1 MLRNY
6 LKTAI
11 RNLRN
16 NITFTLINTIGLSI
30 ALAASFIIVLFV
42 INQLSF
48 NRTHKNK
55 SSVYKVINHYVNF
68 KVNRDRTPYILGETM
83 KEVIPQVSKASNV
96 RHVRSFEIQVHDQ
109 SINMQRVM
117 GCQSDIFDIF
127 TIPIVHGYNNGEL
140 LTDKQSICIS
150 ESTANKIFGTN
161 NAIGK
166 EILAYVDKVEHTFT
180 VKAVFKD
187 LPKNSTFRPNCLI
200 NGLHNIPSYNKHF
213 DIDNGDTNWEYDFA
227 TTWVKLKN
235 GSQHEEV
242 EKQLK
247 SFESSYLQNKK
258 EHSYSLQN
266 LSDVYLNSKHIQ
278 TNDLKGNWNSIKIFI
293 AIAIA
298 IILVALINYVILSTA
313 VSSNRSTEIG
323 IRKTF
328 GAANKQISLQFLTES
343 LILSVMVLPIAI
355 LLMILARPYAES
367 LFETSL
373 PIIPGNIIY
382 YLLAYLFLSIFIG
395 FLAGLYTSLG
405 LSRLKVVDI
414 LKVKIVQGNKKNF
427 VRSSL
432 IILQLIIFCFFVAC
446 AFVIN
451 AQYQLAISKN
461 PGFHNKNILLA
472 NVRNGKL
479 LKPFLN
485 EVRQHSS
492 VIKAGGAARG
502 LPTYSSATMV
512 FPHQQNK
519 EEKVKVEGF
528 FVDYGFLET
537 MGVELV
543 EGRYFAN
550 NNANDSKSAC
560 ILNET
565 AVKAF
570 GIENAVGNK
579 LQTYD
584 IIGVVK
590 DFHLHSFHSEVPPLM
605 IVITENYLSQIAT
618 QYHKE
623 SKEDLLSYLQTSWN
637 KLSPDTKLEV
647 STVEDLI
654 KQMYAGERN
663 KFTIASIFAFFTML
677 IASFG
682 LFGLTLF
689 IARSRTKEIGIRK
702 VLGCSEMD
710 IIYSFVKTNIIYVT
724 IACTL
729 SIPITNYAM
738 NIWLKDYAL
747 KTDIEWSFY
756 IFTFLI
762 ATIIVIVTV
771 LTYSYRASKLDP
783 VKSLRYE

>member
-48 NRTHKNK
+48 NQTHKNK

-140 LTDKQSICIS
+140 LKDKLSICIS

-213 DIDNGDTNWEYDFA
+213 DIDNGDTSWEYDFA

-235 GSQHEEV
+235 DSQHEEV
-242 EKQLK
+242 DKQLK
-247 SFESSYLQNKK
+247 SFENSYLQNKK

-266 LSDVYLNSKHIQ
+266 LSDVYLNSQHIE

-328 GAANKQISLQFLTES
+328 GAANKQVSLQFLTES
-343 LILSVMVLPIAI
+343 FILSVMVLPIAI
-355 LLMILARPYAES
+355 LLMILGRPYAES

-382 YLLAYLFLSIFIG
+382 YLIAYLFLSMLIG
-395 FLAGLYTSLG
+395 FLAGLYTSFG
-405 LSRLKVVDI
+405 LSRFKVVDI
-414 LKVKIVQGNKKNF
+414 LKVKVVQGKKKNF

-451 AQYQLAISKN
+451 AQYQLATSKN
-461 PGFHNKNILLA
+461 PGFHNKNILLV
-472 NVRNGKL
+472 NVQNNKL

-485 EVRQHSS
+485 EIRQHSS
-492 VIKAGGAARG
+492 VINASGAMHT
-502 LPTYSSATMV
+502 LPTSRTSRMML
-512 FPHQQNK
+512 PHQKNK
-519 EEKVKVEGF
+519 EELVKVEGF

-537 MGVELV
+537 MGVELK
-543 EGRYFAN
+543 EGRYFTN
-550 NNANDSKSAC
+550 DNSNASKTNC
-560 ILNET
+560 ILNES
-565 AVKAF
+565 AIKAF

-579 LQTYD
+579 LESYN

-590 DFHLHSFHSEVPPLM
+590 DFYLHSFHSEVPPLM
-605 IVITENYLSQIAT
+605 IVVIDNYLSQIAIK
-618 QYHKE
+618 YHEE
-623 SKEDLLSYLQTSWN
+623 SKEDLLSYLHTSWN

-663 KFTIASIFAFFTML
+663 KFTIVSIFAFFTML

-710 IIYSFVKTNIIYVT
+710 IIYSFVKTNIIYVA
-724 IACTL
+724 IACIL

-756 IFTFLI
+756 SFTFLI
-762 ATIIVIVTV
+762 ASIVVIATV
-771 LTYSYRASKLDP
+771 LTHSYRASKLDP

>member
-1 MLRNY
+1 MFRNY

-16 NITFTLINTIGLSI
+16 NITFTLINTVGLSI

-48 NRTHKNK
+48 NQTHKNK
-55 SSVYKVINHYVNF
+55 GSVYRVINHYINF
-68 KVNRDRTPYILGETM
+68 DINSDQTPYILSETM
-83 KEVIPQVSKASNV
+83 KEIIPQVSKASNI
-96 RHVRSFEIQVHDQ
+96 RQVRSFEIQLQ
-109 SINMQRVM
+109 NENINMKRVV

-127 TIPIVHGYNNGEL
+127 TIPLIHGHNNGEL
-140 LTDKQSICIS
+140 LKDKQSICIS
-150 ESTANKIFGTN
+150 ESTAKKIFGTN
-161 NAIGK
+161 NVMGK
-166 EILAYVDKVEHTFT
+166 EILASVDKVEHTFT

-200 NGLHNIPSYNKHF
+200 NGLHNIPRFNKHF
-213 DIDNGDTNWEYDFA
+213 NTKSIETNWEYNLCN
-227 TTWVKLKN
+227 TWVKLTD
-235 GSQHEEV
+235 SRQVAEV

-247 SFESSYLQNKK
+247 SFESKYLNNNK
-258 EHSYSLQN
+258 EFSYSLQN
-266 LSDVYLNSKHIQ
+266 LSDVYLNSQHIQ
-278 TNDLKGNWNSIKIFI
+278 SNDLKGNWNSIKIFI

-328 GAANKQISLQFLTES
+328 GAANKQVSLQFLTES
-343 LILSVMVLPIAI
+343 LILSVMVLPISI

-373 PIIPGNIIY
+373 PIISGNVIY

-414 LKVKIVQGNKKNF
+414 LKVKIVQGKKKNF

-432 IILQLIIFCFFVAC
+432 IIMQLIIFCFFVAC

-451 AQYQLAISKN
+451 AQYQLAISKH

-472 NVRNGKL
+472 NVRSGKL

-502 LPTYSSATMV
+502 LPTYSSATMM

-543 EGRYFAN
+543 EGRYFTN
-550 NNANDSKSAC
+550 NSANDSKTAC

-579 LQTYD
+579 LESYN

-590 DFHLHSFHSEVPPLM
+590 DFYLHSFHSEVPPLM
-605 IVITENYLSQIAT
+605 IVITENYLSQIAI
-618 QYHKE
+618 QYHEE
-623 SKEDLLSYLQTSWN
+623 SKEDLLSHLHTSWN

-647 STVEDLI
+647 SSVEDLI
-654 KQMYAGERN
+654 KQMYAGEKN
-663 KFTIASIFAFFTML
+663 KFTIVSIFAFFTMI

-710 IIYSFVKTNIIYVT
+710 IIYSFVKTNIIYVA
-724 IACTL
+724 IACIL

-756 IFTFLI
+756 TFTFLI
-762 ATIIVIVTV
+762 ASIVVIVTV
-771 LTYSYRASKLDP
+771 LTHSYRASKLDP

>member
-1 MLRNY
+1 MFRNY

-48 NRTHKNK
+48 NQCHKNK
-55 SSVYKVINHYVNF
+55 ESVYRVINHYIDF
-68 KVNRDRTPYILGETM
+68 KSYMTGTPYVLCETI
-83 KEVIPQVSKASNV
+83 KEEIPQVSKASNLQNT
-96 RHVRSFEIQVHDQ
+96 RSFSIQLQDE
-109 SINMQRVM
+109 SINTKRVF

-127 TIPIVHGYNNGEL
+127 SIPILHGYNNGKL
-140 LTDKQSICIS
+140 LDDLQAICIS
-150 ESTANKIFGTN
+150 ESMAKKIFSTS
-161 NAIGK
+161 NAVGK
-166 EILAYVDKVEHTFT
+166 EVIATINEKEIAFNVV
-180 VKAVFKD
+180 AVFKD

-200 NGLHNIPSYNKHF
+200 NGLNNIPRMNKHF
-213 DIDNGDTNWEYDFA
+213 STEHAESNWDLDFW
-227 TTWVKLKN
+227 TTWIKLAD
-235 GSQHEEV
+235 GSNQEEV
-242 EKQLK
+242 TKQLK
-247 SFESSYLQNKK
+247 EFESKYLKDKGQKA
-258 EHSYSLQN
+258 YSLQK
-266 LSDVYLNSKHIQ
+266 LSDVYLNSEHIQ
-278 TNDLKGNWNSIKIFI
+278 SNDLKGNWNSIKIFI

-328 GAANKQISLQFLTES
+328 GAANKQVSLQFLTES

-355 LLMILARPYAES
+355 LLMILARPYAEN

-373 PIIPGNIIY
+373 PIIPGNMVY

-395 FLAGLYTSLG
+395 FLAGLYTALG

-461 PGFHNKNILLA
+461 PGFHNKNVLLA
-472 NVRNGKL
+472 NVRNREL

-492 VIKAGGAARG
+492 VIKAGGAASG
-502 LPTYSSATMV
+502 LPSYSSATMM

-528 FVDYGFLET
+528 FVDFGFLET
-537 MGVELV
+537 MGVELK
-543 EGRYFAN
+543 EGRYFKS
-550 NNANDSKSAC
+550 NNANDTKSAC

-565 AVKAF
+565 ALKAF
-570 GIENAVGNK
+570 GIENAIGNK
-579 LQTYD
+579 LETYE

-590 DFHLHSFHSEVPPLM
+590 DFYLHSFHTEVPPLM
-605 IVITENYLSQIAT
+605 IVITENYLSQIAI
-618 QYHKE
+618 QYHEE
-623 SKEDLLSYLQTSWN
+623 SKEDLLSYLHASWN

-654 KQMYAGERN
+654 KQMYASEKN
-663 KFTIASIFAFFTML
+663 KFTIVSIFAFFTML

-689 IARSRTKEIGIRK
+689 FARSRTKEIGIRK

-710 IIYSFVKTNIIYVT
+710 IIYSFVKTNIIFVT
-724 IACTL
+724 IACIL

-762 ATIIVIVTV
+762 ASIVVIITV
-771 LTYSYRASKLDP
+771 LTHSYRASKLDP